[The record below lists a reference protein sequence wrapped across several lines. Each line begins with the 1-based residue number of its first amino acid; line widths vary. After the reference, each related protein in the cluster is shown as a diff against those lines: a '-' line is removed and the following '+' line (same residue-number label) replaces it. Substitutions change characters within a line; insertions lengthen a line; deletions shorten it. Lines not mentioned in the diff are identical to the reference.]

1 MNTKGSFGADFK
13 YRQYLWIHREI
24 MKNFN
29 QINLQ
34 AVFLVIG
41 LRQLGLFFAVLV
53 ITTKANLTFGMDL
66 SRFQPVESITEAAKI
81 FLEEKQQAAD
91 KESTR
96 VIVSNIDPR
105 TRLTACDRPLE
116 AFLAPGMKLVGK
128 TTVGVMCTGQ
138 KQWKIYVPAKVEKY
152 VNVWVANRN
161 LSTSDIISK
170 ADMRKQTIAIDR
182 LRKSPMQDSAAL
194 MNTSPKRMMREGSVF
209 FQDSVCMVCR
219 GQKVNV
225 SAINEYLTIFVEGVA
240 LSDAILGETVQIRN
254 SQSKRVFGAIVT
266 GKDQLSVKLTEN
278 R

>member
-1 MNTKGSFGADFK
+1 
-13 YRQYLWIHREI
+13 

-34 AVFLVIG
+34 ANFIRAG
-41 LRQLGLFFAVLV
+41 QRQLGLFLVVLL
-53 ITTKANLTFGMDL
+53 IASNTNLTFAKDL
-66 SRFQPVESITEAAKI
+66 SRFQPVESIVQAAKI
-81 FLEEKQQAAD
+81 FLEEKQHPAD
-91 KESTR
+91 KDSIR
-96 VIVSNIDPR
+96 IIVSNIDPR
-105 TRLTACDRPLE
+105 TRLTVCDRPLE

-128 TTVGVMCTGQ
+128 TTVGVMCPGQ

-170 ADMRKQTIAIDR
+170 ADMRKRSISIDR
-182 LRKSPMQDSAAL
+182 LRKSPMENSAAL
-194 MNTSPKRMMREGSVF
+194 LNTSPKRVMREGSVF

-225 SAINEYLTIFVEGVA
+225 SAVNEYLTIFVEGVA